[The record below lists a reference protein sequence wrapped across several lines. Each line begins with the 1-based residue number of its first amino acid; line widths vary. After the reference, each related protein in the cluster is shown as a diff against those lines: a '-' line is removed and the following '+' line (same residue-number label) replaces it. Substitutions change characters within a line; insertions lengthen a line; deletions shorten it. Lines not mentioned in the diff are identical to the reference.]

1 MNRFA
6 CLAGLAV
13 ASAAAMGGVLET
25 VTIDFDDLQGG
36 FAPPVETDGLFSQ
49 HATFSTEQDHVLLVF
64 SGAGFVGGSNP
75 NTLTAAE
82 SVDASTFDSDIYV
95 DFTVAVQNLSLDIL
109 SDNQT
114 GLIGSLVVDH
124 AGGSDVL
131 SVTGDGN
138 ISTPMPTD
146 LSGYIDVTRIE
157 LIDVTDEFGLSID
170 NLTFDV
176 PVPAPGVLATLGL
189 GGLAAS
195 RRRRG

>member
-1 MNRFA
+1 
-6 CLAGLAV
+6 
-13 ASAAAMGGVLET
+13 MGGVLET